1 MDFERL
7 GRSAELPLAD
17 RKGRPDLTKLDISPR
32 HHTLATSIGHK
43 NVQEY
48 LNMIYKHV
56 MCLVDK
62 IPKPTVLI
70 SPWLSTIVSTIDSG
84 GKYFYM

>member
-1 MDFERL
+1 
-7 GRSAELPLAD
+7 
-17 RKGRPDLTKLDISPR
+17 
-32 HHTLATSIGHK
+32 
-43 NVQEY
+43 

-62 IPKPTVLI
+62 IPKPAVLI